1 MQHSQDTLSL
11 FGAGE
16 GEHLL
21 SPCLREEGGLWAA
34 EVTRWA
40 VPGLAWPGDS
50 MSYPAV
56 LYKST

>member
-21 SPCLREEGGLWAA
+21 SPGLREEEGLWAA
-34 EVTRWA
+34 EVTR
-40 VPGLAWPGDS
+40 
-50 MSYPAV
+50 
-56 LYKST
+56 